1 MFKGCADDF
10 HCTYQGQSPV
20 IDGVDDAK
28 EMNDTRKAFSLLG
41 KWKLHF
47 NKVCMNS
54 KQCILNRQ
62 YCPYAVLV
70 QGTMDHTFLFY
81 CPVFLVGI
89 SESDQMEI
97 YQILASILHL
107 SNVEIKDQSA
117 DRSSISVITDYTW
130 TRFLFLLYFTLE
142 YCIEDVLRLFPSKI
156 IIVDVFPAG

>member
-10 HCTYQGQSPV
+10 HCTNQGQSTV

-28 EMNDTRKAFSLLG
+28 DMNNTRKAFSLLG

-62 YCPYAVLV
+62 YCPYAVLL
-70 QGTMDHTFLFY
+70 QGMMDHPFLFY

-89 SESDQMEI
+89 AESDQMEI

-107 SNVEIKDQSA
+107 SNVEIKDDSA
-117 DRSSISVITDYTW
+117 DRSSISVVTDYTW
-130 TRFLFLLYFTLE
+130 TRFLFLLYF
-142 YCIEDVLRLFPSKI
+142 YVGVLYWGWFEAFSPKI
-156 IIVDVFPAG
+156 IIVDVFPAR